1 MAQGYRTRR
10 SPGPLPK
17 WLRVLKVMYDHYGWG
32 ALTISEI
39 WDIDEI
45 RGILPTIESLRMQ
58 MHTLANNGGHRRFV
72 YPIETYPYG
81 PKKYIIS
88 VSGIKL
94 LYKKGI
100 ITRGQS
106 QYARRDI
113 LDILEKEM
121 KNDPGRYSRIINIM
135 GDL

>member
-1 MAQGYRTRR
+1 MAQEYRASRTPR
-10 SPGPLPK
+10 PLPK

-45 RGILPTIESLRMQ
+45 RNILPTIDSLKGQ
-58 MHTLANNGGHRRFV
+58 LQYLANTNRCRYV

-94 LYKKGI
+94 LYRKGM
-100 ITRGQS
+100 ITSGQAR
-106 QYARRDI
+106 YARRDI
-113 LDILEKEM
+113 LSTLKKEM
-121 KNDPGRYSRIINIM
+121 KNDPGRYSRIITKL
-135 GDL
+135 GDW

>member
-1 MAQGYRTRR
+1 MAQEYPTSR
-10 SPGPLPK
+10 SSRPLPK

-58 MHTLANNGGHRRFV
+58 MHTLANNGGHRRYV

-88 VSGIKL
+88 VSGIRL
-94 LYKKGI
+94 LYRKGI
-100 ITRGQS
+100 ITSGQAR
-106 QYARRDI
+106 YARRDI
-113 LDILEKEM
+113 LSTLKKEM
-121 KNDPGRYSRIINIM
+121 KNDPGRYSRIITKM
-135 GDL
+135 GEW